1 MVAVL
6 FYGKA
11 KRMSAVSEIV
21 SPRKVVSLRIEHTPS
36 ALDAAKLMVKKKVG
50 SVVVVDVEGK
60 PVGIVTERDIL
71 KRVTVLNKSP
81 KEIAVQEIMSSPVIT
96 IKAYDSIETAAAVM
110 SKKRI
115 KRLVVLEEDGS
126 LVGVLSITDITRK
139 LAKILATDYKRYGRL
154 KAVLDI

>member
-1 MVAVL
+1 
-6 FYGKA
+6 
-11 KRMSAVSEIV
+11 MSAVSEIV
-21 SPRKVVSLRIEHTPS
+21 SPRKVVSLRIERTPS